1 MPLIAMPPISR
12 PSVPYV
18 LGVCLGSHFYLQ
30 DFRVPPSTVL
40 ETISS
45 NNYLTPQALVVV
57 AQKRDDVLTLVQ
69 VTRLYNSH

>member
-1 MPLIAMPPISR
+1 MPPISR
-12 PSVPYV
+12 PNVPYV

-30 DFRVPPSTVL
+30 DFHVPPSTAL
-40 ETISS
+40 ETINS

-57 AQKRDDVLTLVQ
+57 AQKRDGVLTLVQ